1 MNNYDYIIVGS
12 GASGLMMAYRMALD
26 SFFDGKRILL
36 LDKERKSTN
45 DRTWCFWQ
53 TPHGE
58 WDDILTTSW
67 KTISFKSQT
76 VAKKESILPYHYKMI
91 KSADFYEK
99 AWKHIARKNN
109 ITFLKEAVLSI
120 QQEKNVAIVKT
131 VQNHFVT
138 DVVLNSILFD
148 NQYLKQKK
156 YPVLQQHFVGFFI
169 KTKQNIFDDS
179 VATFMDF
186 TVAQQ
191 ANTRFMY
198 ILPYAKN
205 EALFEYTLFSSNLL
219 PYQEY
224 KIAIEDYLA
233 QKGIIDYEILEKEQ
247 GSIPMTCYEFW
258 KKNSANIIN
267 IGTAGG
273 WSKAS
278 TGFTFTN
285 INKNSLL
292 LLQWLK
298 EEKPLDAFHKRDK
311 FWFYDLLLL
320 DILYEKNQLGA
331 KIFSEMFKKTP
342 AQKILKFLDNETSF
356 KEDLQIILKMSPYQF
371 IRALCRRVF

>member
-1 MNNYDYIIVGS
+1 
-12 GASGLMMAYRMALD
+12 L
-26 SFFDGKRILL
+26 
-36 LDKERKSTN
+36 E
-45 DRTWCFWQ
+45 
-53 TPHGE
+53 
-58 WDDILTTSW
+58 
-67 KTISFKSQT
+67 
-76 VAKKESILPYHYKMI
+76 
-91 KSADFYEK
+91 
-99 AWKHIARKNN
+99 
-109 ITFLKEAVLSI
+109 TFLKEAVLGI

-131 VQNHFVT
+131 LQNHFVA

-169 KTKQNIFDDS
+169 KTKQNVFDDS

-191 ANTRFMY
+191 GNTRFMY

-224 KIAIEDYLA
+224 KIAIEDYLT
-233 QKGIIDYEILEKEQ
+233 QKGIVDYEIVDKEQ

-292 LLQWLK
+292 LLQYLK
-298 EEKPLDAFHKRDK
+298 EEKPLDTFHKRDR

-320 DILYEKNQLGA
+320 DILHEKNQLGA

-342 AQKILKFLDNETSF
+342 VQKILKFLDNETSF
-356 KEDLQIILKMSPYQF
+356 KEDLQIILKMSPYEF
-371 IRALCRRVF
+371 VRALFRRIF

>member
-26 SFFDGKRILL
+26 SFFDDKRILL
-36 LDKERKSTN
+36 LDKEKKYTN

-53 TPHGE
+53 TSHGE

-99 AWKHIARKNN
+99 AWKQIARKNN
-109 ITFLKEAVLSI
+109 ITFLKEAVLGI

-131 VQNHFVT
+131 LQNHFVA

-169 KTKQNIFDDS
+169 KTKQNVFDDS

-191 ANTRFMY
+191 GNTRFMY

-224 KIAIEDYLA
+224 KIAIEDYLT
-233 QKGIIDYEILEKEQ
+233 QKGIVDYEIVDKEQ

-292 LLQWLK
+292 LLQYLK
-298 EEKPLDAFHKRDK
+298 EEKPLDTFHKRDR

-320 DILYEKNQLGA
+320 DILHEKNQLGA

-342 AQKILKFLDNETSF
+342 VQKILKFLDNETSF
-356 KEDLQIILKMSPYQF
+356 KEDLQIILKMSPYEF
-371 IRALCRRVF
+371 VRALFRRIF